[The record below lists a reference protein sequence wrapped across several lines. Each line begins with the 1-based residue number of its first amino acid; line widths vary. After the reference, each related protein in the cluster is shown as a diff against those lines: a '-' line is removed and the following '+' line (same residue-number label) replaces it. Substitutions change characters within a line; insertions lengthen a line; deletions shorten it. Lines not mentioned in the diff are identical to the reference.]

1 MYIYPLKIKNIVL
14 YCIVLDG
21 FRKVIGAEQGGL
33 RSEKDEWEFFNGNFN
48 RYHPELLENVKRKA
62 TPEEKKV
69 RNEDV
74 SKVLNDVQDMKGKQ
88 DEMTM
93 KLDQIKR

>member
-1 MYIYPLKIKNIVL
+1 MYY
-14 YCIVLDG
+14 
-21 FRKVIGAEQGGL
+21 
-33 RSEKDEWEFFNGNFN
+33 
-48 RYHPELLENVKRKA
+48 LLQA

-93 KLDQIKR
+93 KLDEIKR